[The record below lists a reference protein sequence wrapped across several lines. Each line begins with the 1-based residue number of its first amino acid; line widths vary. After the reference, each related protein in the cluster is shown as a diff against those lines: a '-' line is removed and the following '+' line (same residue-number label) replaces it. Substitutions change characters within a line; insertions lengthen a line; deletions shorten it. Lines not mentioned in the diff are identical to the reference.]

1 MQDGHQYTV
10 TFEDGTRVR
19 YRPWSDTNL
28 YAQRGELEMI
38 LDGDATPGRVE
49 AMLEKLEQLGIDT
62 RVATAENAEQMYL
75 EKLAYIR
82 KTDKSAD
89 YKRLQK
95 SLDDRNVTTTERV
108 QALRGYW
115 QKELGVQ
122 DITQLSGYNPLGEYQ
137 AGFLDRDAKGG
148 YRHQFRFDITEE
160 ELEKQ
165 MKGYSLVHDLTNGE
179 SMSGF
184 IDLIMENNGA
194 MVSTVEKM
202 RMGVA
207 PGGMSPVADMQT
219 GGASYFFTRIK
230 KQPASDA
237 SPALYF
243 KKQML
248 RRMDA
253 ISYDHDAYGKV
264 IDDYVQRNRGASID
278 DWKRFSQR
286 HGNETIFKYSVTLLD
301 NVEFIVARSDNERR
315 EIIQS
320 FTRRGIKKLPDGRK
334 VEDIVHTPQSW
345 SKRKQ

>member
-1 MQDGHQYTV
+1 
-10 TFEDGTRVR
+10 
-19 YRPWSDTNL
+19 
-28 YAQRGELEMI
+28 
-38 LDGDATPGRVE
+38 
-49 AMLEKLEQLGIDT
+49 
-62 RVATAENAEQMYL
+62 
-75 EKLAYIR
+75 
-82 KTDKSAD
+82 
-89 YKRLQK
+89 
-95 SLDDRNVTTTERV
+95 
-108 QALRGYW
+108 
-115 QKELGVQ
+115 
-122 DITQLSGYNPLGEYQ
+122 
-137 AGFLDRDAKGG
+137 
-148 YRHQFRFDITEE
+148 
-160 ELEKQ
+160 
-165 MKGYSLVHDLTNGE
+165 
-179 SMSGF
+179 
-184 IDLIMENNGA
+184 

-230 KQPASDA
+230 KQPTSDA

-301 NVEFIVARSDNERR
+301 NIEFIVARSDNERR